1 MCSNRAEFWRN
12 HFESCNCQDDDRL
25 DRTVIGDYLG
35 DPDDVNRAV
44 MYQYVD
50 LLDFTGKDLVQSL
63 R

>member
-1 MCSNRAEFWRN
+1 
-12 HFESCNCQDDDRL
+12 L